1 MRDCNRNRKELTI
14 YRLLN
19 LSYLSHKCVLWILK
33 ICFNRMTHC
42 EDDLS
47 HEQTLKERKEN
58 LSPSADGLAI
68 SFYTFL
74 FDWLVGNWLV
84 C

>member
-1 MRDCNRNRKELTI
+1 M
-14 YRLLN
+14 
-19 LSYLSHKCVLWILK
+19 
-33 ICFNRMTHC
+33 MHC
-42 EDDLS
+42 EYDLS

-84 C
+84 CWLVDWLVDFFMNWPCKSFIERERKSAK